1 VSDLRDLAMK
11 AVADADPDRPGGR
24 RLQAVKILRDGDGK
38 RRQLRDYI
46 AAVDCYAMVARNV
59 QHAVLWGLANLS
71 LDGLTDAAYDA
82 DQARTTAAVRATV
95 AEEIVNAIEANEPA
109 GALDGTA
116 RIARE
121 HGKES

>member
-1 VSDLRDLAMK
+1 MRTFEEVAADQLRGRIEKVAARLRDLADE
-11 AVADADPDRPGGR
+11 VERESRTFDRIGQRGR
-24 RLQAVKILRDGDGK
+24 PS
-38 RRQLRDYI
+38 
-46 AAVDCYAMVARNV
+46 YAMVARNV